1 MKDELIKLE
10 DINIFEFNKTKHV
23 RVFINGEFYG
33 YTDNPVYISD
43 LIKLNRSNGN
53 INIYTSVE
61 LDIMNQNI
69 IIYTDSGR
77 CTRPLLKVVDDKL
90 VLEKCLDKLKDLYHG
105 IVY

>member
-1 MKDELIKLE
+1 MKDELIKLN

-23 RVFINGEFYG
+23 RVFINGELYG
-33 YTDNPVYISD
+33 YTDNPVYITN

-69 IIYTDSGR
+69 NIYTDSGR

-90 VLEKCLDKLKDLYHG
+90 VLEKCLDKLKDLHG